1 MKNSDRQEVLHE
13 AGSVAFGIALSWS
26 IGGDDNY
33 VSRNNQMN
41 NRFRIPVTILMQAN
55 QIMHSSLYGF
65 CMWHLVPSEIEIQF
79 VTKGAL

>member
-1 MKNSDRQEVLHE
+1 
-13 AGSVAFGIALSWS
+13 
-26 IGGDDNY
+26 
-33 VSRNNQMN
+33 MN